1 LKLKEIMKTI
11 GLRATPRE
19 IYYAIIEKDD
29 NGVISI
35 LSCSKLIIPLSLI
48 FPEQLNFVRKNFKD
62 IILEYSVENAG
73 IRIIESTSRSISIQ
87 RISFEAILQEL
98 LSNSSVMKYFVGQIS
113 NISSKIGFPREQFKL
128 LLVKNA
134 KFDMVE
140 NWDQYDV
147 TCKEAILV
155 GLATLNL

>member
-1 LKLKEIMKTI
+1 MTTI
-11 GLRATPRE
+11 GLRATPSE

-48 FPEQLNFVRKNFKD
+48 FPEQLNFVRKSFKD

-73 IRIIESTSRSISIQ
+73 IRITESTARSISIQ

-98 LSNSSVMKYFVGQIS
+98 LSNSSVMKYFIGQIS
-113 NISSKIGFPREQFKL
+113 NISSKIGFSREKFKP

-134 KFDMVE
+134 EFDMVE
-140 NWDQYDV
+140 NWNQYDV

-155 GLATLNL
+155 GLASLNL

>member
-1 LKLKEIMKTI
+1 MTTI
-11 GLRATPRE
+11 GLRANASE

-29 NGVISI
+29 KDVISI

-48 FPEQLNFVRKNFKD
+48 FPEKLNFVRKNFKD

-73 IRIIESTSRSISIQ
+73 IRITESTAKSISIQ
-87 RISFEAILQEL
+87 RISFEAVLQEL

-113 NISSKIGFPREQFKL
+113 SISSKIGFPREEFKP

-134 KFDMVE
+134 EFDMVE
-140 NWDQYDV
+140 NWSQYDV

-155 GLATLNL
+155 GLASLNL